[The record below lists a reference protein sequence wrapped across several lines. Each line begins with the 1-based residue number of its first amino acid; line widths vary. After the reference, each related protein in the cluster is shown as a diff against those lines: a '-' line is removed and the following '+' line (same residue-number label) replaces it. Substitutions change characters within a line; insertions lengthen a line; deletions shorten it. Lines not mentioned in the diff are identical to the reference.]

1 MRAVVAVVLFLSLA
15 TCGSAACTQAISIVT
30 KDGWDAK
37 DASIYTE
44 PAFETLQ
51 VGDTY
56 TSYTTFTVGDK
67 TVGYSLTFNQSWNSV
82 GILVLFVCPRP

>member
-1 MRAVVAVVLFLSLA
+1 MRAFVAAAVLLA
-15 TCGSAACTQAISIVT
+15 YAGFANAACNQAISIVT
-30 KDGWDAK
+30 KDGWSAS

-56 TSYTTFTVGDK
+56 TSYTTFTVGAT
-67 TVGYSLTFNQSWNSV
+67 TVM
-82 GILVLFVCPRP
+82 